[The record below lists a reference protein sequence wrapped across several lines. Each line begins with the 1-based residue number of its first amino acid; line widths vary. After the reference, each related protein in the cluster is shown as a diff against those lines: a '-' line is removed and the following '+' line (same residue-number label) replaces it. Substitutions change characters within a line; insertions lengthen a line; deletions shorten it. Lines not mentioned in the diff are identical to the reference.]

1 MGRTGAVHRTASRCG
16 LFLWALT
23 AAGLASAQAP
33 SGLGQAV
40 EAAWR
45 LSVEATSARGQGLIA
60 QAHSDAARAWWA
72 APPAIELSRRS
83 PRGGEPEART
93 ESEFLVAVP
102 MLMPGQRSARMA
114 AADSD
119 EQLSR
124 ATLAVARWRIAGE
137 VREAAWSI
145 VARES
150 EWSLSSRDAEALE
163 ALARDVERRVA
174 AGDLARADALA
185 ARAEWLSAQAAAA
198 EANQR
203 LEAARANWASLVG
216 QVDVPRQV
224 EPVVTGELRHP
235 LLERVALAT
244 ARARKQSDLIR
255 AERQDPPELTLRY
268 RRETT
273 AAGLPAEN
281 SVGLG
286 LRIPLGTDDRNRPRE
301 AGALAALDGA
311 LAEAERAEREV
322 RRDIQSARQ
331 AAEVAEVALKAD
343 IERATLLRERASL
356 VEKSFRAGQSALPEL
371 LRARLA
377 AQQAEA
383 AREARQ
389 SAVGLARARLNQAY
403 GHTP

>member
-1 MGRTGAVHRTASRCG
+1 M
-16 LFLWALT
+16 
-23 AAGLASAQAP
+23 
-33 SGLGQAV
+33 
-40 EAAWR
+40 
-45 LSVEATSARGQGLIA
+45 
-60 QAHSDAARAWWA
+60 
-72 APPAIELSRRS
+72 
-83 PRGGEPEART
+83 
-93 ESEFLVAVP
+93 VAVP
-102 MLMPGQRSARMA
+102 MLMPGQRSARIA

-119 EQLSR
+119 EQLAR

-150 EWSLSSRDAEALE
+150 EWSLASRDAEALE

-174 AGDLARADALA
+174 AGDLARTDALA
-185 ARAEWLSAQAAAA
+185 ARAEWLSAQAAAV
-198 EANQR
+198 EAKQR
-203 LEAARANWASLVG
+203 LEAARATWASLAG

-224 EPVVTGELRHP
+224 EPEVNGELPHP

-244 ARARKQSDLIR
+244 ARARQQGNLVR

-268 RRETT
+268 RRDTT

-301 AGALAALDGA
+301 AAALAALDGA

-322 RRDIQSARQ
+322 RRDIRSARQ
-331 AAEVAEVALKAD
+331 AAEVAEVALMAD
-343 IERATLLRERASL
+343 IERATVLRERASL
-356 VEKSFRAGQSALPEL
+356 VEKSFRAGQSALPDL
-371 LRARLA
+371 LRARIA